1 MYGGIF
7 SRFIYAGKHI
17 LTRIGSVHAH
27 IHALTLTLAETMG
40 PSARKIYSDKH
51 LTRDSSKRPNK
62 LNVCVDGQEGIRSV
76 VLIVSEC
83 AVAVPLSS

>member
-1 MYGGIF
+1 M
-7 SRFIYAGKHI
+7 RPA
-17 LTRIGSVHAH
+17 
-27 IHALTLTLAETMG
+27 
-40 PSARKIYSDKH
+40 ARKIKSDKH

-83 AVAVPLSS
+83 AVAVPLSSSSPGGNACA